1 MILVQLIVVPILHE
15 ALQSNIFHFVGI
27 LTVTVRT
34 VRLRV
39 TLFLP
44 TRLLKDLRDHAGM
57 RVIFWSV
64 GKACFKDAAGMQRM
78 ERLYAAA
85 VDAHSGLRTQ
95 CEGLQH

>member
-1 MILVQLIVVPILHE
+1 MVPILHE
-15 ALQSNIFHFVGI
+15 DLQNHIFHEDLQLHIFQIMGI
-27 LTVTVRT
+27 VRPVRLTVT
-34 VRLRV
+34 
-39 TLFLP
+39 LFFP

-95 CEGLQH
+95 CE

>member
-1 MILVQLIVVPILHE
+1 MVPILHE
-15 ALQSNIFHFVGI
+15 DLQNHIFHEGLQSHIFQIMGI
-27 LTVTVRT
+27 LTVLVRP
-34 VRLRV
+34 VRLTV

-95 CEGLQH
+95 CE